1 MKLAERYVDF
11 STLVSI
17 CELKSDSEL
26 LNSYLDKFQNTVS
39 VIYYYIF
46 EFFNKLWLFIQEIR
60 WIRCEVFHGEEKAQL
75 PAQEPILE
83 ARRYIVVSRQVQIP
97 LMDKGLQKRQL

>member
-39 VIYYYIF
+39 VIYYNIF
-46 EFFNKLWLFIQEIR
+46 SHNSIDYDNLF
-60 WIRCEVFHGEEKAQL
+60 
-75 PAQEPILE
+75 
-83 ARRYIVVSRQVQIP
+83 
-97 LMDKGLQKRQL
+97 